1 MDKNIQ
7 KYELIQDGRKY
18 IISTE
23 IIENNVRLICVE
35 VNKDKPPVFLN
46 DFSLNYLRELSK
58 SFYTTLTI
66 RDAQDLINKTIESQK
81 VSIENNQNS
90 LNVLLFLLD
99 QNINTILTLKPNVEI
114 TYSPP
119 KYLPTKYIYHQTE
132 YIKRPTVHTIVQN
145 NYYSND
151 ENPYLLRTPKID
163 KLTLSLS
170 PQRNINNISQ
180 QTIIQSPPPKYKTYI
195 ENSSPIIQGN
205 YYNQLSPQREQ
216 IEYYIPGSPST
227 AQINYTTFSSNKSN
241 KYLLNP
247 QNEYLPINHTQTI
260 FSNNSFE
267 SDSQKI
273 IELQNETNKIKG
285 EHEILKDK
293 TKKLIE
299 QIEQLNNQILI
310 LKEENKNLRENKDAN
325 LNSNQIYEITILKQE
340 VERISKQLSELQNE
354 KDYEYRKTKEN
365 EINLYKSQINEL
377 LKDKNNLELENKNL
391 RLQNQ
396 ELSKRN
402 YKTEYQ
408 YQNLLESQKYYDYYT
423 KAPLEIVKGEIIENN
438 QELEFLT
445 RKICNENKK
454 LTLSLLYKAT
464 VDSDK
469 AAAFHNKCD
478 NAKSSIVLIK
488 SGNGKRFGGF
498 TSCNWKGNSQDKKDD
513 KAFIFS
519 LDKMQIYDI
528 IPGEDA
534 IGCYPKY
541 GPVFLGCQIRIYDD
555 AFTNGGT
562 TFEKGLNYYTKE
574 DYELTGGLRQFEV
587 KEIEVYSVEFE

>member
-1 MDKNIQ
+1 MDKNLQ
-7 KYELIQDGRKY
+7 KYELLQDGRKY
-18 IISTE
+18 ILSSE
-23 IIENNVRLICVE
+23 IIENNVRLTCVE

-46 DFSLNYLRELSK
+46 DFSLNYLRELSS

-81 VSIENNQNS
+81 VSLENNENS

-99 QNINTILTLKPNVEI
+99 QNINTILTLKPRLVKI

-119 KYLPTKYIYHQTE
+119 KYLPTQYTYKTE

-145 NYYSND
+145 NYNSND

-180 QTIIQSPPPKYKTYI
+180 QTIIQTPPPKYKTYI

-260 FSNNSFE
+260 FSNNSFD
-267 SDSQKI
+267 SDNQKI
-273 IELQNETNKIKG
+273 IELQSETTKIKG

-310 LKEENKNLRENKDAN
+310 LKEENKNLREKKRCKSKFKAN
-325 LNSNQIYEITILKQE
+325 L
-340 VERISKQLSELQNE
+340 
-354 KDYEYRKTKEN
+354 
-365 EINLYKSQINEL
+365 
-377 LKDKNNLELENKNL
+377 
-391 RLQNQ
+391 
-396 ELSKRN
+396 
-402 YKTEYQ
+402 
-408 YQNLLESQKYYDYYT
+408 
-423 KAPLEIVKGEIIENN
+423 
-438 QELEFLT
+438 
-445 RKICNENKK
+445 
-454 LTLSLLYKAT
+454 
-464 VDSDK
+464 
-469 AAAFHNKCD
+469 
-478 NAKSSIVLIK
+478 
-488 SGNGKRFGGF
+488 
-498 TSCNWKGNSQDKKDD
+498 
-513 KAFIFS
+513 
-519 LDKMQIYDI
+519 
-528 IPGEDA
+528 
-534 IGCYPKY
+534 
-541 GPVFLGCQIRIYDD
+541 
-555 AFTNGGT
+555 
-562 TFEKGLNYYTKE
+562 
-574 DYELTGGLRQFEV
+574 
-587 KEIEVYSVEFE
+587 